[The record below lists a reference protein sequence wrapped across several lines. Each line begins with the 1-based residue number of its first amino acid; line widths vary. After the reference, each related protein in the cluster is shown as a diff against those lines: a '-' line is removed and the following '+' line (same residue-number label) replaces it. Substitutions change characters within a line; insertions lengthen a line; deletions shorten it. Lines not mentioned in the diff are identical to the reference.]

1 MRVIIGEP
9 GEGANGKTDVRVNL
23 DPWDTWS
30 IDHTLSYILVPLLI
44 QLRDTQM
51 GAPLVHNEDVPEE
64 LWSADDSWK
73 STGETDPHWF
83 DRWNYVLNEMI
94 FAMSAIRDDNEHEL
108 FSDYRSQAY
117 QDYLAR
123 VQNGCVL
130 FGKYFQN
137 LWD

>member
-1 MRVIIGEP
+1 MRVNIGEP
-9 GEGANGKTDVRVNL
+9 GEGVDSKTDVDVQL

-30 IDHTLSYILVPLLI
+30 IDHTLSYVLVPLLI

-51 GAPLVHNEDVPEE
+51 GAPKVANEDVPEE
-64 LWSADDSWK
+64 LWDETDTWST
-73 STGETDPHWF
+73 TGETDPHWF
-83 DRWNYVLNEMI
+83 DRWNYVLSEMI

-108 FSDYRSQAY
+108 FKDYRAQVY
-117 QDYLAR
+117 RDYIAR
-123 VQNGCVL
+123 VQQGCVL

>member
-1 MRVIIGEP
+1 MRVNIGEP
-9 GEGANGKTDVRVNL
+9 GEGVDSKTDVDVQL

-51 GAPLVHNEDVPEE
+51 GAPKVANEDVPEE
-64 LWSADDSWK
+64 LWDETDTWST
-73 STGETDPHWF
+73 TGETDPHWF

-108 FSDYRSQAY
+108 FKDYRAQVY
-117 QDYLAR
+117 RDYIAR
-123 VQNGCVL
+123 VQQGCVL

>member
-1 MRVIIGEP
+1 
-9 GEGANGKTDVRVNL
+9 
-23 DPWDTWS
+23 TWK
-30 IDHTLSYILVPLLI
+30 H
-44 QLRDTQM
+44 
-51 GAPLVHNEDVPEE
+51 
-64 LWSADDSWK
+64 
-73 STGETDPHWF
+73 TGETDPHWF